1 MAFNRTVSSDPV
13 KMISDELKLALH
25 NYNNHCVFV
34 ILFFD
39 TLKLLVK
46 CNEKRL
52 PVPGHFFNARLAE
65 KGLKTQTEAHTISE
79 KISKKISKNK

>member
-34 ILFFD
+34 ILFFN

-46 CNEKRL
+46 CMKKDCLFQGIFLTQGLQR
-52 PVPGHFFNARLAE
+52 
-65 KGLKTQTEAHTISE
+65 KG
-79 KISKKISKNK
+79 